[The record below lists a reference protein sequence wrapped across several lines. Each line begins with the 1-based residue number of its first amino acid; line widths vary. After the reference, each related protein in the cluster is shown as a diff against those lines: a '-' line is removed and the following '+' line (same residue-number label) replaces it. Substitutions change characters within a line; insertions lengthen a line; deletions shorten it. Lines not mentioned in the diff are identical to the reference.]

1 MRRREEANKR
11 SVYGNQWAA
20 STDEWGS
27 DFVQLA
33 AFAGNALMLKKLQVS
48 RRQSRALRELPQ
60 ALLPTARR
68 CTPAIRGDV

>member
-33 AFAGNALMLKKLQVS
+33 AVKHPPANRDQPYPVKKS
-48 RRQSRALRELPQ
+48 E
-60 ALLPTARR
+60 
-68 CTPAIRGDV
+68 